1 MDKTRRR
8 ITDIPED
15 ELRKDMAEYAKKYSY
30 SVRAARKYL
39 RGLGMKIDSRGYVS
53 R

>member
-1 MDKTRRR
+1 MDQTRKR
-8 ITDIPED
+8 ITDIPDD
-15 ELRKDMAEYAKKYSY
+15 ELQRDMAEYSKKYSS

-39 RGLGMKIDSRGYVS
+39 RGLGMKINSRGHIV